1 MLLISLAMPIATA
14 FFIVN
19 MAWPEKDSFRSEFAV
34 KTCLSIGLGL
44 GLSSWLFFTCLVLF
58 GAGTKYFIWFD
69 LILLTT
75 SLTLFIFKKKN
86 PFDSVLKP
94 EPPSPESPS
103 MERKCFNYFLY
114 AGFIILSLIA
124 IISFVLRLLNEPHGS
139 WDAWNIYNLGARFI
153 FRGSV
158 KWATAFSNPYG
169 WSLPDYPLLIQGN
182 VARIW
187 SYVGYETLMAPVLQ
201 AFLFTSA
208 TVMLMVFSLSRLQNK
223 NQGLIA
229 GMVLLGTPF
238 FIYNGSSLIA
248 DVPVGFY
255 ILATVV
261 LYCLIDERSEEKPG
275 LVLLCGAMAG
285 FGAWTKN
292 EGLLL
297 IVSIFFARFI
307 VITLQK
313 GPGAFFKEAVIF
325 TAGLTPVLIIIAYFK
340 FHLSSPNI
348 VYLKD
353 QLASPVT
360 LIFNQDF
367 NALFNG
373 LTDIS
378 KYIMI
383 GKTFAVKFYE
393 LEKWMLIVFPVF
405 ILLMG
410 RSDKKQNN
418 TGIYTTL
425 MILAIMICGYFTVFL
440 FYPLDNLEWLLEIT
454 VKRLLLQLLPSL
466 IFVFFLIIA
475 VPEET
480 A

>member
-1 MLLISLAMPIATA
+1 MMLLISLAVPIATA

-19 MAWPEKDSFRSEFAV
+19 MAWQEKDSFKSEFAV
-34 KTCLSIGLGL
+34 KICLSIGLGL
-44 GLSSWLFFTCLVLF
+44 GLSSWLFFACLVIF
-58 GAGTKYFIWFD
+58 GAVTKYFIWFD
-69 LILLTT
+69 LILLAAC
-75 SLTLFIFKKKN
+75 LVIFIFRAN
-86 PFDSVLKP
+86 FNLK
-94 EPPSPESPS
+94 PESPS
-103 MERKCFNYFLY
+103 PKSLSMDRKCFNYFLY
-114 AGFIILSLIA
+114 AGFIILSLIT
-124 IISFVLRLLNEPHGS
+124 ILSFVLRVLNDPHGS

-153 FRGSV
+153 YRGAAEWTS
-158 KWATAFSNPYG
+158 AFSNPYN

-182 VARIW
+182 VARAW
-187 SYVGYETLMAPVLQ
+187 NYVGNETLIAPILQ

-208 TVMLMVFSLSRLQNK
+208 TVMLMVFSISRLQNK

-255 ILATVV
+255 ILTTIV
-261 LYCLIDERSEEKPG
+261 LCCLIDEGPEEKPG
-275 LVLLCGAMAG
+275 LIFICGAMAG
-285 FGAWTKN
+285 FAAWTKN

-297 IVSIFFARFI
+297 IISIFFARFI

-340 FHLSSPNI
+340 FQLASPNI

-353 QLASPVT
+353 QLASPLT
-360 LIFNQDF
+360 LIFNQDY
-367 NALFNG
+367 NALFSS

-378 KYIMI
+378 KYIII
-383 GKTFAVKFYE
+383 GKTFLVKFYE

-405 ILLMG
+405 ILVMG
-410 RSDKKQNN
+410 RSDKKRNN
-418 TGIYTTL
+418 PGIYTSLLIL
-425 MILAIMICGYFTVFL
+425 MIMLCGYFAVFL
-440 FYPLDNLEWLLEIT
+440 VYPLDNLEWLLETT
-454 VKRLLLQLLPSL
+454 VRRLLLQILPSL

-475 VPEET
+475 APEET
-480 A
+480 AQER

>member
-1 MLLISLAMPIATA
+1 MLALISLAVPIATA
-14 FFIVN
+14 FFIINLVWDKN
-19 MAWPEKDSFRSEFAV
+19 DSFHSEFAA

-44 GLSSWLFFTCLVLF
+44 GLSSWLFFLCLVVF
-58 GAGTKYFIWFD
+58 GAATKHFIWFD
-69 LILLTT
+69 LILLVICFVLFLFKNKNTFT
-75 SLTLFIFKKKN
+75 SN
-86 PFDSVLKP
+86 LKT
-94 EPPSPESPS
+94 ETVSSD
-103 MERKCFNYFLY
+103 RKRFRYFLY
-114 AGFIILSLIA
+114 TGFIVLSLIA
-124 IISFVLRLLNEPHGS
+124 IVSFVLRVLNDPHGS

-153 FRGSV
+153 YRSSD
-158 KWATAFSNPYG
+158 KWATAFSNPYD

-187 SYVGYETLMAPVLQ
+187 SYVGHETLMAPVLQ

-208 TVMLMVFSLSRLQNK
+208 TFMLMVFSVSRLQSK
-223 NQGLIA
+223 SQGLMA

-238 FIYNGSSLIA
+238 FIYSAASLVA

-261 LYCLIDERSEEKPG
+261 LYCFIDEGPEKKPG
-275 LVLLCGAMAG
+275 LIFICGVMAG
-285 FGAWTKN
+285 FAAWTKN

-297 IVSIFFARFI
+297 IIAIYFARFI

-313 GPGAFFKEAVIF
+313 GPEAFFKEALLF

-340 FHLSSPNI
+340 YHLASPNI
-348 VYLKD
+348 SYLKD

-367 NALFNG
+367 NVLLNS

-383 GKTFAVKFYE
+383 GKIFIVKFYE

-418 TGIYTTL
+418 PGIYTTL
-425 MILAIMICGYFTVFL
+425 MILAMMIGGYFIVFL
-440 FYPLDNLEWLLEIT
+440 VYPLDNLEWLLEIT
-454 VKRLLLQLLPSL
+454 VKRLLLQILPSF
-466 IFVFFLIIA
+466 IFVFFLITA
-475 VPEET
+475 APEET

>member
-1 MLLISLAMPIATA
+1 MLLISLAVPIATA

-19 MAWPEKDSFRSEFAV
+19 MAWPEKDSFKSEFAI

-44 GLSSWLFFTCLVLF
+44 GLSSWLFFICLVLF
-58 GAGTKYFIWFD
+58 DSVTKHFIWFD
-69 LILLTT
+69 LILVIIFLI
-75 SLTLFIFKKKN
+75 LFLYKKKN
-86 PFDSVLKP
+86 AFTSNLKP
-94 EPPSPESPS
+94 DFISPD
-103 MERKCFNYFLY
+103 RKCFHYFLY
-114 AGFIILSLIA
+114 AGFIILSIIT
-124 IISFVLRLLNEPHGS
+124 IISFVLRLLNDPHGS

-153 FRGSV
+153 YRGSAE
-158 KWATAFSNPYG
+158 WATAFSNPYD

-187 SYVGYETLMAPVLQ
+187 SYAGYETLMAPVLQ
-201 AFLFTSA
+201 AFLFISA
-208 TVMLMVFSLSRLQNK
+208 TVILIVFSVSRLQNK

-238 FIYNGSSLIA
+238 FIYSGSSLVA

-261 LYCLIDERSEEKPG
+261 LYCFIDEGPEKKPG
-275 LVLLCGAMAG
+275 LVLFCGVMAG
-285 FGAWTKN
+285 FAAWTKN

-297 IVSIFFARFI
+297 IISICFARFI

-313 GPGAFFKEAVIF
+313 GPGAFFKEALLF

-340 FHLSSPNI
+340 FHLASPNI
-348 VYLKD
+348 SYLKD

-367 NALFNG
+367 NVLLNS
-373 LTDIS
+373 LTNIK

-383 GKTFAVKFYE
+383 GKTFLIKFYE

-418 TGIYTTL
+418 PGIYTSL
-425 MILAIMICGYFTVFL
+425 LILTTMICGYFTVFL
-440 FYPLDNLEWLLEIT
+440 VYPLDNLEWLLEIT
-454 VKRLLLQLLPSL
+454 VERLFLQILPSL

-475 VPEET
+475 APEET

>member
-1 MLLISLAMPIATA
+1 MLVLISLAVPIATA

-19 MAWPEKDSFRSEFAV
+19 LAWPNKDSFYSEFVV
-34 KTCLSIGLGL
+34 KTGLSIGLGL

-58 GAGTKYFIWFD
+58 GPVTKHFIWFD
-69 LILLTT
+69 LILLVICFI
-75 SLTLFIFKKKN
+75 LFLYKKN
-86 PFDSVLKP
+86 NGFAYNLKP
-94 EPPSPESPS
+94 EFVSPD
-103 MERKCFNYFLY
+103 RKWIHYFLY
-114 AGFIILSLIA
+114 TGFIILSLIA
-124 IISFVLRLLNEPHGS
+124 IISFVLRLLNDPHGS

-153 FRGSV
+153 FRGAAEWRS
-158 KWATAFSNPYG
+158 AFSNSYD
-169 WSLPDYPLLIQGN
+169 WSLPGYPLLISGG

-187 SYVGYETLMAPVLQ
+187 NYAGHETLMAPVLQ
-201 AFLFTSA
+201 AFLFTAA
-208 TVMLMVFSLSRLQNK
+208 TVILTVFPLSRLQSK

-238 FIYNGSSLIA
+238 FIYSGSSLIA

-261 LYCLIDERSEEKPG
+261 LYCLIGERSEKKPG
-275 LVLLCGAMAG
+275 LILVCGAMAG
-285 FGAWTKN
+285 LAAWTKN
-292 EGLLL
+292 EGFLL
-297 IVSIFFARFI
+297 IISVFLARFI

-313 GPGAFFKEAVIF
+313 GPGAFLKEAVIF
-325 TAGLTPVLIIIAYFK
+325 SIGLTPVLIIIAYFK
-340 FHLSSPNI
+340 FQLASPNI
-348 VYLKD
+348 SYLQD

-367 NALFNG
+367 NTLLNS

-383 GKTFAVKFYE
+383 GKAFVIKFYE
-393 LEKWMLIVFPVF
+393 LEKWMLAVFPVF

-418 TGIYTTL
+418 PGIYTTL
-425 MILAIMICGYFTVFL
+425 IILAIMICGYFAVFVV
-440 FYPLDNLEWLLEIT
+440 YPLDNLEWLLEIT

-475 VPEET
+475 APEET
-480 A
+480 G

>member
-1 MLLISLAMPIATA
+1 MMMLLISLAVPIATA

-19 MAWPEKDSFRSEFAV
+19 MAWPEKDPFNSEFAV

-44 GLSSWLFFTCLVLF
+44 GLSSWLFFMCLVLF
-58 GAGTKYFIWFD
+58 GTVTKFFILFD
-69 LILLTT
+69 FILLTA
-75 SLTLFIFKKKN
+75 SLILFLYKN
-86 PFDSVLKP
+86 KNGFNSDLKP
-94 EPPSPESPS
+94 KSPS
-103 MERKCFNYFLY
+103 MDRKCFNYFLY
-114 AGFIILSLIA
+114 AGFIIVSLIT
-124 IISFVLRLLNEPHGS
+124 IISFVLRMLNVPHGS

-153 FRGSV
+153 YRSEA
-158 KWATAFSNPYG
+158 KWAIAFSNPYN
-169 WSLPDYPLLIQGN
+169 WSLPDYPLLISGG
-182 VARIW
+182 VARAW
-187 SYVGYETLMAPVLQ
+187 NYVGNETLMAPVLQ

-208 TVMLMVFSLSRLQNK
+208 TVMLMVFSLSRLQNT

-248 DVPVGFY
+248 DVPLGFY
-255 ILATVV
+255 ILSTVV

-275 LVLLCGAMAG
+275 LIFICGAMAG
-285 FGAWTKN
+285 FAAWTKN

-307 VITLQK
+307 VMTLQK
-313 GPGAFFKEAVIF
+313 GPGAFLKETAIF

-340 FHLSSPNI
+340 FQLASPNI
-348 VYLKD
+348 VYLQD

-367 NALFNG
+367 SALIQN

-378 KYIMI
+378 KYITI
-383 GKTFAVKFYE
+383 SKAFFLKFYE
-393 LEKWMLIVFPVF
+393 LVKWMLIVFPVF

-418 TGIYTTL
+418 PGIYTSL
-425 MILAIMICGYFTVFL
+425 LILLVMICGYFTVFL
-440 FYPLDNLEWLLEIT
+440 VYPLDNLEWLLEIT
-454 VKRLLLQLLPSL
+454 AKRLLLQILPSL

-475 VPEET
+475 APEET

>member
-1 MLLISLAMPIATA
+1 MLLISLAVPIATA

-19 MAWPEKDSFRSEFAV
+19 MAWPEKDSFKSEFAV

-58 GAGTKYFIWFD
+58 CAVTKYFIWFD
-69 LILLTT
+69 LILVIIFLI
-75 SLTLFIFKKKN
+75 LFLYKKKN
-86 PFDSVLKP
+86 AFTSNLKP
-94 EPPSPESPS
+94 EFPSQD
-103 MERKCFNYFLY
+103 RKCFNYFLY
-114 AGFIILSLIA
+114 AGFIILSLIT
-124 IISFVLRLLNEPHGS
+124 IISFVLRVLNDPHGS

-153 FRGSV
+153 FRGSAE
-158 KWATAFSNPYG
+158 WATAFSNPYD

-201 AFLFTSA
+201 AFGFTSA
-208 TVMLMVFSLSRLQNK
+208 TVMLTVFSVSRLQNK

-238 FIYNGSSLIA
+238 FIYSGSSLIA

-261 LYCLIDERSEEKPG
+261 LYCFIDEGSEKKPG
-275 LVLLCGAMAG
+275 LVLLCGVMAG
-285 FGAWTKN
+285 LAAWTKN

-297 IVSIFFARFI
+297 IISILFARFI

-313 GPGAFFKEAVIF
+313 GSGAFFKEAVIF
-325 TAGLTPVLIIIAYFK
+325 TSGLTPVLIIIAYFK
-340 FHLSSPNI
+340 FQLASPNI
-348 VYLKD
+348 VHLKD

-360 LIFNQDF
+360 LIFTQDF
-367 NALFNG
+367 NALFNS

-378 KYIMI
+378 KYIII
-383 GKTFAVKFYE
+383 GKTFLVKFYE
-393 LEKWMLIVFPVF
+393 LEKWMLIVFPAF

-410 RSDKKQNN
+410 RSDKNRNN
-418 TGIYTTL
+418 PGIYTSLLIL
-425 MILAIMICGYFTVFL
+425 MIMICGYFTVFL
-440 FYPLDNLEWLLEIT
+440 VYPLDNLEWLLET
-454 VKRLLLQLLPSL
+454 TAKRLLLQILPSL

-475 VPEET
+475 APEET

>member
-1 MLLISLAMPIATA
+1 MLLLISLAVPIATA

-19 MAWPEKDSFRSEFAV
+19 MAWPGKDSFKSEFAV
-34 KTCLSIGLGL
+34 KICLSTGLGL

-58 GAGTKYFIWFD
+58 GAVTKYFILFD
-69 LILLTT
+69 LILLAA
-75 SLTLFIFKKKN
+75 SLILFIYKKKN
-86 PFDSVLKP
+86 AFDSNLKP
-94 EPPSPESPS
+94 EFPSQD
-103 MERKCFNYFLY
+103 RKCFNYFLY
-114 AGFIILSLIA
+114 AGFIILSLIT
-124 IISFVLRLLNEPHGS
+124 IISFVLRVLNDPHGS

-153 FRGSV
+153 YRGSAE
-158 KWATAFSNPYG
+158 WTSAFSNPYN
-169 WSLPDYPLLIQGN
+169 WSLPDYPLLISGG
-182 VARIW
+182 VARVW
-187 SYVGYETLMAPVLQ
+187 NYVGNETLIAPILQ
-201 AFLFTSA
+201 AFLFASA

-238 FIYNGSSLIA
+238 FIYNVSSLIA

-261 LYCLIDERSEEKPG
+261 LYCLIDEGPEKKPG

-285 FGAWTKN
+285 FAAWTKN
-292 EGLLL
+292 EGFLL
-297 IVSIFFARFI
+297 IASIFFARFI

-313 GPGAFFKEAVIF
+313 GPGEFLKEAVIF

-340 FHLSSPNI
+340 FQLASPNI

-353 QLASPVT
+353 QLASPLT

-367 NALFNG
+367 NALFNT

-378 KYIMI
+378 KYIII
-383 GKTFAVKFYE
+383 GKTFLVKFYD
-393 LEKWMLIVFPVF
+393 LEKWILIVFPVF

-410 RSDKKQNN
+410 RSDKKRNN
-418 TGIYTTL
+418 PGIYTSLLIL
-425 MILAIMICGYFTVFL
+425 MIMICGYFTVFL
-440 FYPLDNLEWLLEIT
+440 IYPLDNLEWLLET
-454 VKRLLLQLLPSL
+454 TAKRLLLQILPSL

-475 VPEET
+475 APEET

>member
-1 MLLISLAMPIATA
+1 MMLLISLCVPIATA

-19 MAWPEKDSFRSEFAV
+19 MAWPEKDSFKSEFAV

-58 GAGTKYFIWFD
+58 GAVTNYFIWFD
-69 LILLTT
+69 LILVIIFLI
-75 SLTLFIFKKKN
+75 LFLSKKKN
-86 PFDSVLKP
+86 AFTSNLKP
-94 EPPSPESPS
+94 EFPSQD
-103 MERKCFNYFLY
+103 RKCFNYFLY

-124 IISFVLRLLNEPHGS
+124 IISFVHRVLNDPHGS

-153 FRGSV
+153 YRGSAE
-158 KWATAFSNPYG
+158 WTSAFSNPYG

-182 VARIW
+182 VARTW
-187 SYVGYETLMAPVLQ
+187 SYVGHETLMAPVLQ

-208 TVMLMVFSLSRLQNK
+208 TVILTVFSVSRLQSK

-261 LYCLIDERSEEKPG
+261 MYCLIDEGDKKKPG
-275 LVLLCGAMAG
+275 LVLLCGVMAG
-285 FGAWTKN
+285 FAAWTKN

-297 IVSIFFARFI
+297 IISIYCARFI
-307 VITLQK
+307 VITLKK
-313 GPGAFFKEAVIF
+313 GPGAFIKEAAIF
-325 TAGLTPVLIIIAYFK
+325 TIGLTPVLIIIAYFK
-340 FHLSSPNI
+340 FQLASPNI

-367 NALFNG
+367 NVLLNS

-383 GKTFAVKFYE
+383 GKTFLIKFYE

-410 RSDKKQNN
+410 RSDKKRNN
-418 TGIYTTL
+418 PGIYTSLLIL
-425 MILAIMICGYFTVFL
+425 MIMICGYFTVFL
-440 FYPLDNLEWLLEIT
+440 VYPLDNLEWLLET
-454 VKRLLLQLLPSL
+454 TAKRLLLQILPSL

-475 VPEET
+475 APEET

>member
-1 MLLISLAMPIATA
+1 MLLISLAVPIATA

-19 MAWPEKDSFRSEFAV
+19 MAWPGKDSFKSEFAV
-34 KTCLSIGLGL
+34 KACLSIGLGL

-69 LILLTT
+69 LILLAA
-75 SLTLFIFKKKN
+75 SLILFIYKKKN
-86 PFDSVLKP
+86 AFDSNLKP
-94 EPPSPESPS
+94 EFPSQD
-103 MERKCFNYFLY
+103 RKCFNYFLY
-114 AGFIILSLIA
+114 AGFIILSLIT
-124 IISFVLRLLNEPHGS
+124 IISFVLRVLNDPHGS

-153 FRGSV
+153 YRGSAE
-158 KWATAFSNPYG
+158 WTSAFSNPYN
-169 WSLPDYPLLIQGN
+169 WSLPDYPLLISGG
-182 VARIW
+182 VARAW
-187 SYVGYETLMAPVLQ
+187 NYMGNETLIAPILQ

-208 TVMLMVFSLSRLQNK
+208 TVILMVFSVSRLQNK

-238 FIYNGSSLIA
+238 FIYNGSSMVA
-248 DVPVGFY
+248 DVPVSFY

-261 LYCLIDERSEEKPG
+261 LYCLIDEGCKKKPG

-285 FGAWTKN
+285 FAAWTKN

-297 IVSIFFARFI
+297 IISVFFARFI

-313 GPGAFFKEAVIF
+313 GPGEFLKEAAIF

-340 FHLSSPNI
+340 FQLASPNI

-367 NALFNG
+367 NALLNS

-378 KYIMI
+378 KYIII
-383 GKTFAVKFYE
+383 GKTFLVKFYE

-410 RSDKKQNN
+410 RSDKKRNN
-418 TGIYTTL
+418 PGIYTSL
-425 MILAIMICGYFTVFL
+425 LILAIMICGYFTVFL
-440 FYPLDNLEWLLEIT
+440 VYPLDNLEWLLET
-454 VKRLLLQLLPSL
+454 TAKRLWLQILPSL
-466 IFVFFLIIA
+466 IFVFFLITA
-475 VPEET
+475 APEET

>member
-1 MLLISLAMPIATA
+1 MLLLISLTVPIASA

-19 MAWPEKDSFRSEFAV
+19 MAWPEKDSFKSEFAV

-44 GLSSWLFFTCLVLF
+44 GLSSWLFFACLVLF
-58 GAGTKYFIWFD
+58 GTVAKYFIWFD
-69 LILLTT
+69 LILVI
-75 SLTLFIFKKKN
+75 IFLISFLYKKKN
-86 PFDSVLKP
+86 AFISNLKP
-94 EPPSPESPS
+94 EFPSQD
-103 MERKCFNYFLY
+103 RKCFNYFLY
-114 AGFIILSLIA
+114 AGFIILSLIT
-124 IISFVLRLLNEPHGS
+124 IISFVLRVLNDPHGS

-153 FRGSV
+153 FRGSAEWV
-158 KWATAFSNPYG
+158 TAFSNPYD

-201 AFLFTSA
+201 AFGFTSA
-208 TVMLMVFSLSRLQNK
+208 TVMLTVFSLSRLQNK

-255 ILATVV
+255 ILATVI
-261 LYCLIDERSEEKPG
+261 LYCFIDEGTKKKPG
-275 LVLLCGAMAG
+275 LIFICGVMAG
-285 FGAWTKN
+285 LAAWTKN

-297 IVSIFFARFI
+297 IISIYFARFI

-313 GPGAFFKEAVIF
+313 GPGEFFKEAAIF

-340 FHLSSPNI
+340 LQIVSPNI

-360 LIFNQDF
+360 LIFNQNF
-367 NALFNG
+367 NALFNS

-378 KYIMI
+378 KYIII
-383 GKTFAVKFYE
+383 GKTFLIKFYE

-410 RSDKKQNN
+410 RSDKKRNN
-418 TGIYTTL
+418 PGIYTSLLIL
-425 MILAIMICGYFTVFL
+425 MIMICGYFTVFL
-440 FYPLDNLEWLLEIT
+440 VYPLDNLEWLLET
-454 VKRLLLQLLPSL
+454 TAKRLLLQILPSL
-466 IFVFFLIIA
+466 IFVFFLIVA
-475 VPEET
+475 APEET